1 MLPIKGSDN
10 VIKKFITFA
19 IEKSILNHIFFLFL
33 MLLGTFA
40 YINIPKEI
48 FPPTNLDSISITGSY
63 TGASPD
69 ILDKMAVSTIEDDLK
84 NLSDISTIESTI
96 KSGFF
101 SIKASLKDGAELDD
115 VLSDAKD
122 IISNIR
128 RDLPS
133 DMDEPTV
140 KVIKNSFP
148 LVTVAIASN
157 EEKKKML
164 EIANALK
171 SELSSIGDLSDIS
184 VRGDVDEE
192 LLFSLEDKKIEALG
206 LNRTLVIQA
215 ISSLST
221 IFPVGIIKERRNHLS
236 LSTYNGL
243 KDIKA
248 IKESIITVG
257 TKKVR
262 ISDIAQVKFAL
273 GDASEISHFNALPNI
288 SLSINKAK
296 TGNAITLVKEIRA
309 ILKKYEQQY
318 DAYKFDVYTD
328 SSIWIRNRLNTVI
341 SNILFGLILVTL
353 SIYIFVNAR
362 ISFVVGI
369 GIPTSFLI
377 GLIVTELLGYS
388 LNMLS
393 LLGALIAL
401 GMLVDEAIVVAENIQ
416 RHLEEGEDPKTAAI
430 NGVAEMFPAVLTA
443 TATTIFAFL
452 PLLIMSGEMGVFIKV
467 LPIMISVLLVSS
479 LFEAFYFLPL
489 HAKEMQRAPI
499 TVKKSA
505 GFWNWAKKTYSKV
518 LHALLVHRFITMG
531 LFVIFVFGGTYVMFK
546 HSKFQLFPDFDTTQI
561 YVSGKVNKN
570 FSLEETQA
578 LVSEIEKILLDEFSE
593 TDMDSV
599 TSISGMKLDAKY
611 KPEMGDNLFHIFVNL
626 HERVPENFYN
636 RLINPILSPEYDDS
650 DMMRERSAQTIADE
664 IKTLTERFH
673 HDKNYEEFTVV
684 VPGAGI
690 VESDIEIAFQ
700 GKIEVVKKA
709 IDILKSKMSSLEGV
723 YNISDD
729 LVEGEKELK
738 LRVNRYGESLGFNE
752 ASLANTLR
760 PLFLKAEIAK
770 MFYEGKLT
778 RIKSQELHKDSLS
791 TLKNISV
798 SIPNTNKTVR
808 LSEISTFLIEPSYA
822 SIIKEDGIKIRSV
835 LGSLNKEILTSSE
848 FLKEVEATLNEI
860 RNSGVTLQI
869 KGEEKENKKIQK
881 EMTQAGAIA
890 LFLIF
895 IALIWM
901 FDSIALS
908 LFVLSTIP
916 LSLFGVLLGH
926 IIMSLNLT
934 MPGMLGM
941 VGLAGV
947 VVNDGII
954 MIDFIRKAKDY
965 DSFIKNASLRLRPIL
980 LTSITTILGLSTLI
994 FFAAGQSVILQP
1006 MAVSLGF
1013 GIAWATVLNLFF
1025 LPLLFASVKK
1035 IKL

>member
-1 MLPIKGSDN
+1 L
-10 VIKKFITFA
+10 IKKFITFA

-33 MLLGTFA
+33 FLLGSFA

-48 FPPTNLDSISITGSY
+48 FPPTNLDALSITGSY

-84 NLSDISTIESTI
+84 NLSDIATLSTTI

-101 SIKASLKDGAELDD
+101 QIKAELKDGANVNDA
-115 VLSDAKD
+115 LSDTKD
-122 IISNIR
+122 IISNLR
-128 RDLPS
+128 RDLPN
-133 DMDEPTV
+133 DMDEPVV

-148 LVTVAIASN
+148 LVTIAIASQ
-157 EEKKKML
+157 EDTKAML
-164 EIANALK
+164 EVARILK
-171 SELSSIGDLSDIS
+171 KELSSIDDLSDIQI
-184 VRGDVDEE
+184 RGEVDEE
-192 LLFSLEDKKIEALG
+192 LLFLLEDKKIEALG
-206 LNRTLVIQA
+206 LSRDSVIQA
-215 ISSLST
+215 LSSLST
-221 IFPVGIIKERRNHLS
+221 IFPVGMIKERGNHLA

-243 KDIKA
+243 KNIKE
-248 IKESIITVG
+248 IQESIINVQG
-257 TKKVR
+257 KKVR
-262 ISDIAQVKFAL
+262 IQDIAKVSFTL
-273 GDASEISHFNALPNI
+273 SDATEVSHFNALPNI
-288 SLSINKAK
+288 SVNINKAK
-296 TGNAITLVKEIRA
+296 TGNAITLVKEIRE
-309 ILKKYEQQY
+309 ILKTYEKKYTS
-318 DAYKFDVYTD
+318 YKFDVYTD

-377 GLIVTELLGYS
+377 GLIATELLGYS

-416 RHLEEGEDPKTAAI
+416 RHLEEGDDPKTAAI
-430 NGVAEMFPAVLTA
+430 NGATEMFPAVLTA

-467 LPIMISVLLVSS
+467 LPIMISVLLLSS

-489 HAKEMQRAPI
+489 HAKEFQRREVNI
-499 TVKKSA
+499 GNHTL
-505 GFWNWAKKTYSKV
+505 WDNLKKTYSKL
-518 LHALLVHRFITMG
+518 LHLLLAHRFIAMG
-531 LFVIFVFGGTYVMFK
+531 LFLLSVFGGTFWMLK
-546 HSKFQLFPDFDTTQI
+546 ESKFQLFPDFDTTQI

-570 FSLEETQA
+570 FSLQETQA
-578 LVSEIEKILLDEFSE
+578 LVTEVEKVLLDKFS
-593 TDMDSV
+593 DKDIASI

-611 KPEMGDNLFHIFVNL
+611 KPEVGENLFHIFINL

-636 RLINPILSPEYDDS
+636 TYINPHLSPEYDDS
-650 DMMRERSAQTIADE
+650 DMLRERSAQEIAKE
-664 IKTLTERFH
+664 IKALTKPFY
-673 HDKNYEEFTVV
+673 HDKRYEAFSIV

-690 VESDIEIAFQ
+690 VESDIDIALS
-700 GKIEVVKKA
+700 GSVKEVQSA
-709 IDILKSKMSSLEGV
+709 ITLLKEKMENLAGV

-738 LRVNRYGESLGFNE
+738 LKLNPYGASLGFSE
-752 ASLANTLR
+752 ASLANRLR

-778 RIKSQELHKDSLS
+778 RIKSQEIEKDKLT

-798 SIPNTNKTVR
+798 SIPNSNKT
-808 LSEISTFLIEPSYA
+808 LHLNEIATFLIQPSFA
-822 SIIKEDGIKIRSV
+822 SITKENGEKVYSV
-835 LGSLNKEILTSSE
+835 FGSLNKEILTSSE
-848 FLKEVEATLNEI
+848 FLNKIEPTLKKI
-860 RNSGVTLQI
+860 RESGLSLEI
-869 KGEEKENKKIQK
+869 KGEEKENKKIQR
-881 EMTQAGAIA
+881 EMMQAAAIA
-890 LFLIF
+890 IFLIF

-901 FDSIALS
+901 FDSISLS

-916 LSLFGVLLGH
+916 LSLFGVLVGH
-926 IIMSLNLT
+926 LIMSMNLT
-934 MPGMLGM
+934 MPGMLGI

-954 MIDFIRKAKDY
+954 MIDFIRKANNY
-965 DSFIKNASLRLRPIL
+965 ESFIKNASLRLRPIL

-1013 GIAWATVLNLFF
+1013 GIAWATILNLFF
-1025 LPLLFASVKK
+1025 LPLLYATVHK
-1035 IKL
+1035 IKY

>member
-1 MLPIKGSDN
+1 MEKKL
-10 VIKKFITFA
+10 IKKFITFA

-33 MLLGTFA
+33 FLLGSFA

-48 FPPTNLDSISITGSY
+48 FPPTNLDALSITGSY
-63 TGASPD
+63 QGASPD

-84 NLSDISTIESTI
+84 NLSDIATLKSTI

-101 SIKASLKDGAELDD
+101 QIKADLKEGANINDA
-115 VLSDAKD
+115 LSDTKD
-122 IISNIR
+122 IITNLR
-128 RDLPS
+128 RDLPN
-133 DMDEPTV
+133 DMDEPVV

-148 LVTVAIASN
+148 LVTIAIASN
-157 EEKKKML
+157 EGTKAML
-164 EIANALK
+164 EVARTLK
-171 SELSSIGDLSDIS
+171 KELSSIDDLSDIQI
-184 VRGDVDEE
+184 RGEADEE
-192 LLFSLEDKKIEALG
+192 LLFALEDKKIEALG
-206 LNRTLVIQA
+206 LSRESIIQA
-215 ISSLST
+215 LSSLST
-221 IFPVGIIKERRNHLS
+221 IFPIGMIKERGNHLA

-243 KDIKA
+243 KNIDE
-248 IKESIITVG
+248 IKESIITIG
-257 TKKVR
+257 EKKVR
-262 ISDIAQVKFAL
+262 IKEIAEVSFVLSDAT
-273 GDASEISHFNALPNI
+273 EISHFNALPNI
-288 SLSINKAK
+288 SVNINKSK
-296 TGNAITLVKEIRA
+296 TGNAITLVKEIKE
-309 ILKKYEQQY
+309 ILKRYEQKY
-318 DAYKFDVYTD
+318 TNYAFDVYTD

-377 GLIVTELLGYS
+377 GLIATELLGYS

-416 RHLEEGEDPKTAAI
+416 RHLEEGDDPKTAAI
-430 NGVAEMFPAVLTA
+430 NGATEMFPAVLTA

-467 LPIMISVLLVSS
+467 LPIMISVLLLSS

-489 HAKEMQRAPI
+489 HAKEFQRRELKVSNH
-499 TVKKSA
+499 TLWDRLKKY
-505 GFWNWAKKTYSKV
+505 YSTL
-518 LHALLVHRFITMG
+518 LHYLLSRRFIALGLFLLLVFS
-531 LFVIFVFGGTYVMFK
+531 GTFWMLK
-546 HSKFQLFPDFDTTQI
+546 KSKFQLFPDFDTTQI

-570 FSLEETQA
+570 FSLTETQA
-578 LVSEIEKILLDEFSE
+578 LVTEVEKVLLEKFS
-593 TDMDSV
+593 DKDIASI

-611 KPEMGDNLFHIFVNL
+611 KPEVGENLFHIFINL

-636 RLINPILSPEYDDS
+636 TYINPYLSPEYDDS
-650 DMMRERSAQTIADE
+650 DMLRERSAHEIAQQ
-664 IKTLTERFH
+664 IKALTKKFY
-673 HDKNYEEFTVV
+673 HDKSYEEFSVI

-690 VESDIEIAFQ
+690 VESDIDIAFSGSLNHVQ
-700 GKIEVVKKA
+700 SA
-709 IDILKSKMSSLEGV
+709 ISLLKEKMKTITGV

-738 LRVNRYGESLGFNE
+738 LKLNPYGASLGFSE

-778 RIKSQELHKDSLS
+778 RIKSQEINRDSLS
-791 TLKNISV
+791 TLENISI
-798 SIPNTNKTVR
+798 SIPKRDKTVR
-808 LSEISTFLIEPSYA
+808 LNEIATFIIQPSFA
-822 SIIKEDGIKIRSV
+822 SITKEDGQKVYSV

-848 FLKEVEATLNEI
+848 FLKQIAPTLKKIEK
-860 RNSGVTLQI
+860 SGVSIEI

-881 EMTQAGAIA
+881 EMIQAAIIA
-890 LFLIF
+890 IFLIF

-901 FDSIALS
+901 FDSISLS

-916 LSLFGVLLGH
+916 LSLFGVLIGH
-926 IIMSLNLT
+926 LIMSMNLT
-934 MPGMLGM
+934 MPGMLGI

-954 MIDFIRKAKDY
+954 MIDFIRKATNYKE
-965 DSFIKNASLRLRPIL
+965 FIKNASLRLRPIL

-1013 GIAWATVLNLFF
+1013 GIAWATILNLFF
-1025 LPLLFASVKK
+1025 LPLLYATVHK
-1035 IKL
+1035 IKV

>member
-1 MLPIKGSDN
+1 MLPSKRSDN

-19 IEKSILNHIFFLFL
+19 IEKSILNHMFFLFL

-69 ILDKMAVSTIEDDLK
+69 ILDKMAASTIEDDLK

-133 DMDEPTV
+133 DM
-140 KVIKNSFP
+140 
-148 LVTVAIASN
+148 
-157 EEKKKML
+157 
-164 EIANALK
+164 
-171 SELSSIGDLSDIS
+171 
-184 VRGDVDEE
+184 DEE

-393 LLGALIAL
+393 LRCI
-401 GMLVDEAIVVAENIQ
+401 DCP
-416 RHLEEGEDPKTAAI
+416 RH
-430 NGVAEMFPAVLTA
+430 
-443 TATTIFAFL
+443 
-452 PLLIMSGEMGVFIKV
+452 
-467 LPIMISVLLVSS
+467 VS
-479 LFEAFYFLPL
+479 
-489 HAKEMQRAPI
+489 R
-499 TVKKSA
+499 
-505 GFWNWAKKTYSKV
+505 
-518 LHALLVHRFITMG
+518 
-531 LFVIFVFGGTYVMFK
+531 
-546 HSKFQLFPDFDTTQI
+546 
-561 YVSGKVNKN
+561 
-570 FSLEETQA
+570 
-578 LVSEIEKILLDEFSE
+578 
-593 TDMDSV
+593 
-599 TSISGMKLDAKY
+599 
-611 KPEMGDNLFHIFVNL
+611 
-626 HERVPENFYN
+626 
-636 RLINPILSPEYDDS
+636 
-650 DMMRERSAQTIADE
+650 
-664 IKTLTERFH
+664 
-673 HDKNYEEFTVV
+673 
-684 VPGAGI
+684 
-690 VESDIEIAFQ
+690 
-700 GKIEVVKKA
+700 
-709 IDILKSKMSSLEGV
+709 
-723 YNISDD
+723 
-729 LVEGEKELK
+729 
-738 LRVNRYGESLGFNE
+738 
-752 ASLANTLR
+752 
-760 PLFLKAEIAK
+760 
-770 MFYEGKLT
+770 
-778 RIKSQELHKDSLS
+778 
-791 TLKNISV
+791 
-798 SIPNTNKTVR
+798 
-808 LSEISTFLIEPSYA
+808 
-822 SIIKEDGIKIRSV
+822 
-835 LGSLNKEILTSSE
+835 
-848 FLKEVEATLNEI
+848 
-860 RNSGVTLQI
+860 
-869 KGEEKENKKIQK
+869 
-881 EMTQAGAIA
+881 
-890 LFLIF
+890 
-895 IALIWM
+895 
-901 FDSIALS
+901 
-908 LFVLSTIP
+908 
-916 LSLFGVLLGH
+916 
-926 IIMSLNLT
+926 
-934 MPGMLGM
+934 
-941 VGLAGV
+941 
-947 VVNDGII
+947 
-954 MIDFIRKAKDY
+954 
-965 DSFIKNASLRLRPIL
+965 
-980 LTSITTILGLSTLI
+980 
-994 FFAAGQSVILQP
+994 
-1006 MAVSLGF
+1006 
-1013 GIAWATVLNLFF
+1013 
-1025 LPLLFASVKK
+1025 
-1035 IKL
+1035 